1 MSNWFLNNFIEI
13 FGTVTGIIYVFL
25 EIRQNSWLW
34 PLGLATAAAYVIIF
48 FRSKLYADM
57 SLQTYYV
64 VISVL
69 GWYWWIRGSGL
80 RAQGAGRRKEGE
92 KGRRGES
99 SFAKAT
105 EDKGENGR
113 GGEVLIAQSSEQE
126 AVEMESGVYYVDSPL
141 EGGQG
146 DVFNIE
152 INESETEAVG
162 LNVTR
167 IKARLAIILFVIFL
181 IIWAAM
187 YNVLSRLTD
196 SPVPGWDAFITSLSV
211 VGTWMLAR
219 KLYEHWY
226 LWIVVNLV
234 SVILYFTRG
243 LYLTVILYF
252 IYLTMSFIGLK
263 AWKKS
268 LEAESSS

>member
-1 MSNWFLNNFIEI
+1 MEL
-13 FGTVTGIIYVFL
+13 
-25 EIRQNSWLW
+25 R
-34 PLGLATAAAYVIIF
+34 
-48 FRSKLYADM
+48 KL
-57 SLQTYYV
+57 
-64 VISVL
+64 
-69 GWYWWIRGSGL
+69 
-80 RAQGAGRRKEGE
+80 
-92 KGRRGES
+92 
-99 SFAKAT
+99 
-105 EDKGENGR
+105 
-113 GGEVLIAQSSEQE
+113 
-126 AVEMESGVYYVDSPL
+126 DSPL

-152 INESETEAVG
+152 INGLETEAVG

-252 IYLTMSFIGLK
+252 VYLTMSFIGLK

>member
-1 MSNWFLNNFIEI
+1 MSNWFVNNFIEI

-57 SLQTYYV
+57 SLQIYYV
-64 VISVL
+64 VISAL
-69 GWYWWIRGSGL
+69 GWYWWIK
-80 RAQGAGRRKEGE
+80 GAGRRKEGE

-99 SFAKAT
+99 SFIKAT
-105 EDKGENGR
+105 EDKGENWR
-113 GGEVLIAQSSEQE
+113 GGEVIAQSSEQE

-152 INESETEAVG
+152 INGLETEVVG
-162 LNVTR
+162 LSVTR

-211 VGTWMLAR
+211 TGTWMLAR

-252 IYLTMSFIGLK
+252 VYLTMSFIGLK

-268 LEAESSS
+268 LEAESFS

>member
-1 MSNWFLNNFIEI
+1 MSNWFANNFIEI
-13 FGTVTGIIYVFL
+13 FGAVTGVIYVVL

-34 PLGLATAAAYVIIF
+34 PLGLATAAAYVLIF

-64 VISVL
+64 VISAL
-69 GWYWWIRGSGL
+69 GWYWWIRGAGR
-80 RAQGAGRRKEGE
+80 RAQGSGR
-92 KGRRGES
+92 S
-99 SFAKAT
+99 
-105 EDKGENGR
+105 
-113 GGEVLIAQSSEQE
+113 
-126 AVEMESGVYYVDSPL
+126 

-146 DVFNIE
+146 DILS
-152 INESETEAVG
+152 NEVHPENLNSDRKG
-162 LNVTR
+162 LMVTR
-167 IKARLAIILFVIFL
+167 VKPKLTIILFIAFFIL
-181 IIWAAM
+181 WLLL

-219 KLYEHWY
+219 KIYEHWY

-252 IYLTMSFIGLK
+252 VYLTMSFIGLH

-268 LEAESSS
+268 LESEST

>member
-1 MSNWFLNNFIEI
+1 MSNWFVNNFIEI

-64 VISVL
+64 VISAL
-69 GWYWWIRGSGL
+69 GWYWWIKGSGL
-80 RAQGAGRRKEGE
+80 RAQGA
-92 KGRRGES
+92 S

-105 EDKGENGR
+105 EDKGENPPSLKLRRTKGR
-113 GGEVLIAQSSEQE
+113 KGEELRAQSSLQE
-126 AVEMESGVYYVDSPL
+126 ADELAPGVNFVDSPL

-146 DVFNIE
+146 DVLNIE
-152 INESETEAVG
+152 TKGLETEAVG

-167 IKARLAIILFVIFL
+167 IRTRLAILLFVIFL

-226 LWIVVNLV
+226 LWIVVNSV

-252 IYLTMSFIGLK
+252 VYLTMSFIGLK
-263 AWKKS
+263 VWKKS